1 MIHHEK
7 RKVSGRGERL
17 EDRIAPAVLGGGTAS
32 ALADSVPLPTE
43 LEEPVQEIVLVDIDE
58 TGTGLAGTEY
68 TVQSDVVAE
77 VGLTTVTIEG
87 DSSLTIGLGEESITF
102 TSSTDASMFTD
113 PFTGET
119 LITSDTTLAGSAGQE
134 ITIHGEGI
142 ALDGE
147 EEDVLSGSVTI
158 TGPNGGSVAV
168 DGSIT
173 VTSSDSG
180 TTVTTAAD
188 VTTSGGGNATVA
200 GSTTV
205 NTSGGVESHS
215 TTVTNAE
222 GQSFTFGR
230 PR

>member
-1 MIHHEK
+1 MIHYEK
-7 RKVSGRGERL
+7 KKVAGRGERL
-17 EDRIAPAVLGGGTAS
+17 EDRIAPAVLGGETAS
-32 ALADSVPLPTE
+32 ALADSVPFPTE
-43 LEEPVQEIVLVDIDE
+43 LEEPVQEIVLVDIDG

-87 DSSLTIGLGEESITF
+87 NSSLTIGQGEESITF
-102 TSSTDASMFTD
+102 TSNTDASMFTD

-119 LITSDTTLAGSAGQE
+119 LITSDTMIAGPAGQE
-134 ITIHGEGI
+134 VAIHGEGT

-147 EEDVLSGSVTI
+147 QEDVLSGGVTI
-158 TGPNGGSVAV
+158 TGPNGGSVEV
-168 DGSIT
+168 EGSIT

-180 TTVTTAAD
+180 ATITTAAD
-188 VTTSGGGNATVA
+188 VTTSGGGSATIA

-205 NTSGGVESHS
+205 NASGSVESHS

-222 GQSFTFGR
+222 GKSFTFGR
-230 PR
+230 TR